1 MHFIKCHSEFKNI
14 DKIIRER
21 TRLFANI
28 YFSKVQ
34 KYKKTF
40 SIYINFKIVTVQYL
54 SSQNDFISLRERK
67 RKVQASVP
75 TKILNGFINCS
86 CTVQSWV

>member
-1 MHFIKCHSEFKNI
+1 MHFIKCHYEFKNI

-34 KYKKTF
+34 KYKKKN
-40 SIYINFKIVTVQYL
+40 IQYIHKL
-54 SSQNDFISLRERK
+54 
-67 RKVQASVP
+67 
-75 TKILNGFINCS
+75 
-86 CTVQSWV
+86 